1 MSPAETLG
9 AVVISTGVV
18 LSLIAAW
25 GLLSFPTALARMH
38 AAGKPA
44 SLGLVL
50 TGFGAG
56 LAAESVPLTVL
67 GAVLAFFMFLTAPI
81 SAHMLGRAAYQAGQA
96 PNLHH
101 DDLAGVTL
109 PADVAPRPGER
120 SISGWHLIPL
130 VIIWVVLWRDA
141 GIGVWVGGLL
151 AGLLVELIRR
161 TGRPNGTFRPGAM
174 LVFLV
179 RYSGMIVA
187 SNARVAWE
195 VITPGSQIREAIV
208 AVPLRSDSLR
218 VALLV
223 ANAITHTPG
232 TLTVELTEDPLVVY
246 VHLLHFKSVE
256 SARSDVA
263 RLEDLV
269 CHALNEPVPV

>member
-1 MSPAETLG
+1 MSFVEALG
-9 AVVISTGVV
+9 VVVMGTGVA

-44 SLGLVL
+44 SLGLAL
-50 TGFGAG
+50 TALGAG
-56 LAAESVPLTVL
+56 LAAESVALTVL
-67 GAVLAFFMFLTAPI
+67 GALLAFFMFLTAPI

-96 PNLHH
+96 PGLHH
-101 DDLAGVTL
+101 DDLAGVAL

-120 SISGWHLIPL
+120 SVSGWHLIPL
-130 VIIWVVLWRDA
+130 VIIWVALWRDA
-141 GIGVWVGGLL
+141 GIGVWIGGLL
-151 AGLLVELIRR
+151 AGLFVEVIRR

-174 LVFLV
+174 VVFLV

-195 VITPGSQIREAIV
+195 VISPGNQIREAIV
-208 AVPLRSDSLR
+208 AVPLRSGSMR
-218 VALLV
+218 VGLLV

-256 SARSDVA
+256 SAREDVA
-263 RLEDLV
+263 QLEALV
-269 CHALNEPVPV
+269 CRALNEPVPV